1 MALVF
6 GVSNNG
12 KEVDADEMDTGKGSV
27 AGAFVYGHGSWN
39 VSHGQCIR

>member
-6 GVSNNG
+6 GVSNNR

-39 VSHGQCIR
+39 VSYGQCIR